1 MVEKGTKIE
10 LPSNITRFLT
20 EEDKIKVDDET
31 VATFKEESV
40 PSIEEEQLG

>member
-31 VATFKEESV
+31 VATFKEEVCHLSKR
-40 PSIEEEQLG
+40 EQLG